1 MSSIQKKTGTGKV
14 KLPQHLVR
22 ERVEEREETNEHLFL
37 ANQVKEEFLSHMS
50 KVLRSP
56 LNHITELADHMLAG
70 KLGRLTREQKGALAT
85 IFEGSSRLRA
95 IVDRI
100 LDLCT
105 NDIGMTR
112 FLPERLTVTEPLK
125 KAVERAADAAKK
137 QSINII
143 TRFDDALGEITAD
156 KQKLSF
162 VIQELLTNALKFSPR
177 GSQITVCARPVTS
190 KSSGDGERQFIE
202 IGITDQGRGIGK
214 NDLERVFAGFAVSG
228 PVPLENGSLG
238 LGLALVKRFVE
249 LHDGRIWVDSSPGEG
264 STFTLIVPKE
274 GPLPGKNATPRIMIA
289 SDDVGYLQMV
299 THCLKEEGYEVASTT
314 SGLELLTWGTAHP
327 PDLFLLDLPLPEM
340 DGYDVCRR
348 LKCHDT
354 SRNVPVLL
362 VIPAPDSKDQ
372 ARWMQ
377 AGADGFF
384 VKPTAIR
391 DVLSRVRQMITQKL
405 NYEFLKKS
413 YDIAFSQSRTDPL
426 TGLCNLRSF
435 WEDLDRELARARRYN
450 RQCTLAMLDI
460 DWFKQFNDRHGHL
473 QGDEVLKKAAE
484 MLSEHI
490 RTSDIAAR
498 YGGEEFI
505 VIMPETGKELAL
517 LVGEKLRRA
526 FAEFPFPLEESQPGG
541 SLTIS
546 IGIATFPLDADDS
559 RTLVDMADKALY
571 RAKEEG
577 RNRVVP
583 WNGKE

>member
-1 MSSIQKKTGTGKV
+1 MARHQKKTAHFIG
-14 KLPQHLVR
+14 
-22 ERVEEREETNEHLFL
+22 ERTEEREETNERLFL

-50 KVLRSP
+50 KELRAP
-56 LNHITELADHMLAG
+56 LNQITELAGQMLAG
-70 KLGRLTREQKGALAT
+70 GMGMLTREQQEALAA

-100 LDLCT
+100 LELCT
-105 NDIGMTR
+105 NEVGMTR
-112 FLPERLTVTEPLK
+112 FLPERFTATEPLQR
-125 KAVERAADAAKK
+125 AVERAADHAKK
-137 QSINII
+137 QGILII
-143 TRFDDALGEITAD
+143 TRFDDGLGEVTAD

-162 VIQELLTNALKFSPR
+162 VFQELLTNALKFSPP
-177 GSQITVCARPVTS
+177 GSRITVRARPVTS
-190 KSSGDGERQFIE
+190 RSTGDGERQFIE

-214 NDLERVFAGFAVSG
+214 DDLERVFAGFEISG
-228 PVPLENGSLG
+228 PVPLENGSIG

-289 SDDVGYLQMV
+289 SNDAGFLQMV

-314 SGLELLTWGTAHP
+314 SGLELLARGTAQP

-340 DGYDVCRR
+340 DGYEVCLR
-348 LKCHDT
+348 LKSHDK

-362 VIPAPDSKDQ
+362 VIPAPDSMNQ
-372 ARWMQ
+372 AKGMR

-384 VKPTAIR
+384 VKPTEIR
-391 DVLSRVRQMITQKL
+391 GILSKVRQMITQKL
-405 NYEFLKKS
+405 NYEFLKKN

-426 TGLCNLRSF
+426 TGLFNLRSF

-473 QGDEVLKKAAE
+473 QGDDVLKKAAE
-484 MLSEHI
+484 ILSEHI

-517 LVGEKLRRA
+517 LVGEKLRMA

-546 IGIATFPLDADDS
+546 IGIATFPQDAATS
-559 RTLVDMADKALY
+559 RELVDMADKALY
-571 RAKEEG
+571 RAKEGG
-577 RNRVVP
+577 RNRVMI
-583 WNGKE
+583 WDGKE